1 MSQQEIT
8 KDIERDGLQP
18 GLKPRHIQ
26 MIALGGVIG
35 AGLFVGSSVVVK
47 NAGPGAIL
55 SFLITGAI
63 IILVMRMLGELA
75 SSMPTA
81 GSFYEYARQC
91 CNDTPKI
98 SQISGFT
105 IGWAYW
111 YFWCMVVT
119 FEVLA
124 AGTLVRY
131 WLPDMPG
138 WIIGVI
144 CLVLMTLTNLYSVKS
159 FGEFEFWFASIK
171 VVAII
176 VFLFLGSLYMLG
188 LWPNHSFNGFNEM
201 LNHGGFLPN
210 GWGPVFSGAVA
221 ATGFYFG
228 AELCTIAAAET
239 ADPVKS
245 VTKATNSVVSRVLL
259 FYVGS
264 IFLVVCIVPWDS
276 AAISIPYVSVL
287 RAMNVP
293 YAPDIMNAVILV
305 AVLSCLNSGL
315 YATSRM
321 LFSLTRRGDAP
332 QFVGKLSKNGVPI
345 NAVLLSTV
353 LAWVAVVASIMNEN
367 IMTFLV
373 ESYGTVALFVYILIA
388 IAQIRLRKRMERENP
403 SQIRIRMWGFPYLSY
418 ATILGM
424 LAILFSMAFIPSQ
437 QKAFWFGIACI
448 GIIILCAVMRVYLNK
463 EEVSGDVQATILISN
478 DKTFG

>member
-1 MSQQEIT
+1 MSQQESIC
-8 KDIERDGLQP
+8 DSQHHGLQP
-18 GLKPRHIQ
+18 GLKPRHMQ
-26 MIALGGVIG
+26 MIAIGGVIG
-35 AGLFVGSSVVVK
+35 AGLFVGSSVVVQ

-55 SFLITGAI
+55 SFLITGLI
-63 IILVMRMLGELA
+63 VVLVMRMLGEMA
-75 SSMPTA
+75 TSMPA
-81 GSFYEYARQC
+81 SGSFYEYARQC
-91 CNDTPKI
+91 FSDSPTL
-98 SQISGFT
+98 STVAGFST
-105 IGWAYW
+105 GWAYW

-119 FEVLA
+119 FETLA
-124 AGTLVRY
+124 SAKLVQY

-138 WIIGVI
+138 WIIGVV
-144 CLVLMTLTNLYSVKS
+144 CLILMTLTNLYSVRS

-171 VVAII
+171 VVAIV
-176 VFLFLGSLYMLG
+176 VFLFLASLYMLG

-201 LNHGGFLPN
+201 LAHGGFLPN
-210 GWGPVFSGAVA
+210 GWGPVFAGAVA

-245 VTKATNSVVSRVLL
+245 VAKATNAVISRVLL

-264 IFLVVCIVPWDS
+264 IFFVVCIVPWNSPSIS
-276 AAISIPYVSVL
+276 ALYVSAL
-287 RAMNVP
+287 SIMNVP

-321 LFSLTRRGDAP
+321 LFALTHHGDAP
-332 QFVGKLSKNGVPI
+332 QFVAKLSKNGVPT

-353 LAWVAVVASIMNEN
+353 LAWIAVVASIMDDN

-373 ESYGTVALFVYILIA
+373 ESYGTAALFVYILIA
-388 IAQIRLRKRMERENP
+388 VAQIRLRKRMEKEDP
-403 SQIRIRMWGFPYLSY
+403 GKIRIKMWGFPYLSY

-424 LAILFSMAFIPSQ
+424 LGILFSMAFIPSQ

-448 GIIILCAVMRVYLNK
+448 GLIILCAIMRATLNK
-463 EEVSGDVQATILISN
+463 QDNKKNFHT
-478 DKTFG
+478 

>member
-1 MSQQEIT
+1 MNQQEIV
-8 KDIERDGLQP
+8 KEIDRDGLQP
-18 GLKPRHIQ
+18 DLKPRHMK

-47 NAGPGAIL
+47 NAGPAAII
-55 SFLITGAI
+55 SFLITGII
-63 IILVMRMLGELA
+63 IILVMRMLGEMA
-75 SSMPTA
+75 SSMPAT
-81 GSFYEYARQC
+81 GSFYEYTRKCFDGNATLSR
-91 CNDTPKI
+91 I
-98 SQISGFT
+98 AGFAT
-105 IGWAYW
+105 GWSYW

-119 FEVLA
+119 FETLA
-124 AGTLVRY
+124 AATLVHY
-131 WLPDMPG
+131 WLPDIPG
-138 WIIGVI
+138 WIISMI
-144 CLVLMTLTNLYSVKS
+144 FLVLMTLTNLYSVRS

-171 VVAII
+171 VAAIV
-176 VFLFLGSLYMLG
+176 VFLFLGSIYMLG

-201 LNHGGFLPN
+201 FAHGGFLPN
-210 GWGPVFSGAVA
+210 GWGPVFAGAVS

-228 AELCTIAAAET
+228 AEICTIAAAET

-245 VTKATNSVVSRVLL
+245 VARATSSVISRVLL

-264 IFLVVCIVPWDS
+264 IFFVVCIVPWNSS
-276 AAISIPYVSVL
+276 AIAVPYVSAL
-287 RAMNVP
+287 SIMEVP

-321 LFSLTRRGDAP
+321 LFALTRHGDAP
-332 QFVGKLSKNGVPI
+332 QFVAKLSKNGVPR

-353 LAWVAVVASIMNEN
+353 LAWGAVVASTMNNN

-388 IAQIRLRKRMERENP
+388 FAQIRLRTRMEREAP
-403 SQIRIRMWGFPYLSY
+403 DKIRVKMWCFPYLSY
-418 ATILGM
+418 IAIFGM
-424 LAILFSMAFIPSQ
+424 ISILFSMAFIASQ

-448 GIIILCAVMRVYLNK
+448 FIIMLCACMRVVLDK
-463 EEVSGDVQATILISN
+463 KAEKKVSAEIKV
-478 DKTFG
+478 